1 VTVAFAAIRILPWR
15 QVLPYVGGQLVAALL
30 AAAMLRAIL
39 GPVEGMGAT
48 QPAGSPWQSL
58 ALECVLTFFLMFVI
72 VAVATDARAVGQMAG
87 LAIGS
92 TVALGALFG
101 GPISG
106 ASMNPA
112 RSLGPAL
119 VAGTLDHQWLYVLG
133 PVTGALLGAATYRA
147 IRCGGA
153 ERTGGRG
160 CC

>member
-1 VTVAFAAIRILPWR
+1 MTSTTGHPGIPGDQR
-15 QVLPYVGGQLVAALL
+15 LL
-30 AAAMLRAIL
+30 AT
-39 GPVEGMGAT
+39 P
-48 QPAGSPWQSL
+48 
-58 ALECVLTFFLMFVI
+58 
-72 VAVATDARAVGQMAG
+72 QMAG

-92 TVALGALFG
+92 TVALGAVFG

-119 VAGTLDHQWLYVLG
+119 VASTLDHQWLYVLG
-133 PVTGALLGAATYRA
+133 PVTGALLGAATYRV

-153 ERTGGRG
+153 EHAGGRG